1 MGERCIM
8 AMSTKQNNVTLRGDT
23 MDLISKKELLAL
35 TGISYGQLYRWKR
48 QGLIPEEWFI
58 KRSAYTGQE
67 TFFPREQIL
76 SRIRTI
82 QEAKDDFSLEELSKL
97 LNPQTIVSGFCS
109 AEKLEEMSEISPSL
123 LPTIRSVCPKDSY
136 EFKEVVTFAV
146 CSRILGE
153 QTELTGRSTD
163 LLTMALGATKR
174 FDSLADATLTL
185 FRIGEGELHLLL
197 RKTATPLVLDQ
208 EVERLG
214 DWDLGPVAGTIN
226 LKYQT
231 RRNRV

>member
-1 MGERCIM
+1 
-8 AMSTKQNNVTLRGDT
+8 

-97 LNPQTIVSGFCS
+97 LNPQAVVSGFCS
-109 AEKLEEMSEISPSL
+109 AEKLEEMPEIAPSL

-136 EFKEVVTFAV
+136 EFKEVVAFAV
-146 CSRILGE
+146 CSRLLEERTIP
-153 QTELTGRSTD
+153 TERSAD
-163 LLTMALGATKR
+163 LLTMVLGVVKS
-174 FDSLADATLTL
+174 FGSLADATLTL
-185 FRIGEGELHLLL
+185 FWMGEGELHLLL

-208 EVERLG
+208 NAERLG
-214 DWDLGPVAGTIN
+214 DWDLGPIAGAIN

-231 RRNRV
+231 RRNRA

>member
-1 MGERCIM
+1 
-8 AMSTKQNNVTLRGDT
+8 
-23 MDLISKKELLAL
+23 MDLMSKKELLAL

-82 QEAKDDFSLEELSKL
+82 QEAKDNFSLEELSQL
-97 LNPQTIVSGFCS
+97 LNPQAAPAGFCR
-109 AEKLEEMSEISPSL
+109 AEQLEGMSEI
-123 LPTIRSVCPKDSY
+123 LPDLFPVIAQVCPKDSY
-136 EFKEVVTFAV
+136 EFSEVVAFAV
-146 CSRILGE
+146 CSRILEERGATAE
-153 QTELTGRSTD
+153 GSEEL
-163 LLTMALGATKR
+163 LAMVLGAAR
-174 FDSLADATLTL
+174 EFDGLADATLTL
-185 FRIGEGELHLLL
+185 FRTEREDLHLLL
-197 RKTATPLVLDQ
+197 RKTAAPLVLDR
-208 EVERLG
+208 ELERLG
-214 DWDLGPVAGTIN
+214 DWDLGPIAGALN

>member
-1 MGERCIM
+1 
-8 AMSTKQNNVTLRGDT
+8 

-97 LNPQTIVSGFCS
+97 LNPQAVVSGFCS
-109 AEKLEEMSEISPSL
+109 AEKLEEMPEISPETLSA
-123 LPTIRSVCPKDSY
+123 IRSVCPKDCY
-136 EFKEVVTFAV
+136 EFNEVVAFAV

-153 QTELTGRSTD
+153 QTALTERSAD
-163 LLTMALGATKR
+163 LLTMALGVAKG
-174 FDSLADATLTL
+174 FGKLGNLADATLTL
-185 FRIGEGELHLLL
+185 FQMGEGELHLLL

-208 EVERLG
+208 SMEQLG
-214 DWDLGPVAGTIN
+214 DWDLGPFAGAIN

-231 RRNRV
+231 RRNRA

>member
-1 MGERCIM
+1 
-8 AMSTKQNNVTLRGDT
+8 

-82 QEAKDDFSLEELSKL
+82 QDAKDSYSMEELGKL
-97 LNPQTIVSGFCS
+97 LNPQAAPEGFCP
-109 AEKLEEMSEISPSL
+109 AEKLEEISEISPRL
-123 LPTIRSVCPKDSY
+123 LSVIGTVCPKDSY
-136 EFKEVVTFAV
+136 EFGEVVAFAA
-146 CSRILGE
+146 
-153 QTELTGRSTD
+153 LTKMLEKGVAGWEGVPR
-163 LLTMALGATKR
+163 LMTMVLGAVR
-174 FDSLADATLTL
+174 EMNSLADCTIDL
-185 FRIGEGELHLLL
+185 FQSGEETHLLL
-197 RKTATPLVLDQ
+197 YKTVSPPVLDL
-208 EVERLG
+208 ELEKLG
-214 DWDLGPVAGTIN
+214 SWDLGPIAGAIN

-231 RRNRV
+231 RRTKG

>member
-1 MGERCIM
+1 MM
-8 AMSTKQNNVTLRGDT
+8 ALSAKQNNVTLRGDV

-97 LNPQTIVSGFCS
+97 LNPQTVVSGFCS
-109 AEKLEEMSEISPSL
+109 AEKLEEMPEISPETRSA
-123 LPTIRSVCPKDSY
+123 IRGVCPKDSY
-136 EFKEVVTFAV
+136 EFNEVVTFAV
-146 CSRILGE
+146 CSRILDE
-153 QTELTGRSTD
+153 QAGLREESTE
-163 LLTMALGATKR
+163 LLTMALGAVKG
-174 FDSLADATLTL
+174 FGKLGNLADGILTL
-185 FRIGEGELHLLL
+185 FRVGEELHLLL
-197 RKTATPLVLDQ
+197 RKTAAPLVLDQ
-208 EVERLG
+208 SMEQLG
-214 DWDLGPVAGTIN
+214 DWDLGPIAGAIN

-231 RRNRV
+231 RRNRA